1 MDTQRV
7 YHLVQTSDAII
18 LAEVLSPLH
27 TTIVSPVVDGTK
39 QTCDK
44 PIWCNYG
51 LKLYPMHLL
60 CLLQRDFSGFDL
72 AYIRVSLFRL

>member
-7 YHLVQTSDAII
+7 SHPVQASNAII

-39 QTCDK
+39 QTRDK
-44 PIWCNYG
+44 LIWCNYG
-51 LKLYPMHLL
+51 LKLYPMH
-60 CLLQRDFSGFDL
+60 RFMTG
-72 AYIRVSLFRL
+72 IENSLVFIWFT